1 MADHD
6 FTQDM
11 DAEQIKRAKAAGKLA
26 QKHIKGT
33 TLYEA
38 IEVGEVLLNGRA
50 IAMRVSNSNAPSGRR
65 YAEAF
70 GAWKRQFGFDV
81 KGQELPPQYLEN
93 CIAVAEHRRSRRG
106 NHRQANRGPARRHGH
121 LGPRRAR
128 AKGDCRA
135 MKDEDKSED
144 EKDEDEENERQRR
157 KKVDGDLVLKVLS
170 RHGLSILIDGENSE
184 LTVNDEN
191 RFAAWCAQ
199 RRSPVLTIEGK
210 DTDPCEFE
218 DINED

>member
-50 IAMRVSNSNAPSGRR
+50 IAMRVSSSNSPAGRR

-70 GAWKRQFGFDV
+70 AAWKRQFGFDV
-81 KGQELPPQYLEN
+81 KGQDLPPQYLEN
-93 CIAVAEHRRSRRG
+93 CIAVAEHRG
-106 NHRQANRGPARRHGH
+106 LAEDLIAKMKPAK
-121 LGPRRAR
+121 RATMGISGLAAR
-128 AKGDCRA
+128 VRKELKGTK
-135 MKDEDKSED
+135 KDEDKSED

-157 KKVDGDLVLKVLS
+157 RKIDGGLVLDVLS
-170 RHGLSILIDGENSE
+170 RHGLAIFIEGENSE
-184 LTVNDEN
+184 LVVNDESK
-191 RFAAWCAQ
+191 FAAWSSA
-199 RRSPVLTIEGK
+199 RTLTIKVEQ
-210 DTDPCEFE
+210 
-218 DINED
+218 

>member
-1 MADHD
+1 MADRH

-50 IAMRVSNSNAPSGRR
+50 IAMRVSSSNAPSGRR

-93 CIAVAEHRRSRRG
+93 SIAVAMHRPRRRIIAKIPAAGAPPWVFRASPPACERRSEGRRRTRINPRTKKTKMRRTKDNAARRSR
-106 NHRQANRGPARRHGH
+106 PT
-121 LGPRRAR
+121 
-128 AKGDCRA
+128 
-135 MKDEDKSED
+135 SS
-144 EKDEDEENERQRR
+144 
-157 KKVDGDLVLKVLS
+157 S
-170 RHGLSILIDGENSE
+170 R
-184 LTVNDEN
+184 
-191 RFAAWCAQ
+191 C
-199 RRSPVLTIEGK
+199 
-210 DTDPCEFE
+210 
-218 DINED
+218 

>member
-26 QKHIKGT
+26 RKHIKGT

-93 CIAVAEHRRSRRG
+93 CIAVAMHRPL
-106 NHRQANRGPARRHGH
+106 AEEIIAKLPAV
-121 LGPRRAR
+121 RRAAMGISGLAALVR
-128 AKGDCRA
+128 KEIRRA

-144 EKDEDEENERQRR
+144 EKDEDEENERQGR
-157 KKVDGDLVLKVLS
+157 KKVEADLVLKVLN
-170 RHGLSILIDGENSE
+170 RHGLSIVIDGEDSE